1 MGGPSWWVMR
11 LSGGFDEEGNSRKGN
26 SMVRGNVSKSKENA
40 LELQVSSARLDH
52 KTPLGQWLQM
62 NLERLSEGVLNDAKA
77 FRVRMSVKGV
87 RKRAI

>member
-1 MGGPSWWVMR
+1 MR
-11 LSGGFDEEGNSRKGN
+11 KLS
-26 SMVRGNVSKSKENA
+26 V
-40 LELQVSSARLDH
+40 LELQGGSACLDH
-52 KTPLGQWLQM
+52 KGPLGQRLQK